1 MRFNMIGFVLSDLIA
16 KKNGLSSSTSMRD
29 GLLGGMMGSSMM
41 GVVLTA
47 AISRNQEVAG
57 GGARSGSGIGSNFR
71 RPGRSPKGSPAVV
84 APSAANLVN
93 LGQMPSFH
101 GMTKDQV
108 EEFAPLLG
116 LQFEIEGTGTV
127 SWQEPGVGTRPH
139 PNNILKV
146 KLTPKS
152 L

>member
-16 KKNGLSSSTSMRD
+16 KKNGLSSATSMRD

-47 AISRNQEVAG
+47 AISRNQELASAG
-57 GGARSGSGIGSNFR
+57 AGTATGTGLSLRHR
-71 RPGRSPKGSPAVV
+71 RPSAKGSSAVA
-84 APSAANLVN
+84 APGPANLAS

-101 GMTKDQV
+101 SMTKSQA
-108 EEFAPLLG
+108 EQFAALLD
-116 LQFEIEGTGTV
+116 LNVEIEGVGTV

-139 PNNILKV
+139 PDNILKL
-146 KLTPKS
+146 KLT
-152 L
+152 